1 LQFPHLP
8 RARRSRSP
16 TSRAN
21 QTLIVENPEGTIKN
35 AGWFNIW
42 SINAGGQTTG
52 LHQLAMDTFWYIDP
66 QRGLDGVWQNSLAAD
81 KPIYNAD
88 FTEMTVK
95 LRSGIYWS
103 DGVEFTSDDAV
114 FTAELHLKT
123 NGMRWSAPFQINV
136 ASVSAPDKNTVV
148 FKLKKPNSRFHALFT
163 VRWNAVWMMPKHVF
177 EKVADPLKFDFNK
190 PVLARRLR
198 PAQLRYEWK
207 NGSSG
212 RCARIGN
219 ARRSAA
225 TARRDRNMSR
235 M

>member
-1 LQFPHLP
+1 
-8 RARRSRSP
+8 
-16 TSRAN
+16 
-21 QTLIVENPEGTIKN
+21 
-35 AGWFNIW
+35 
-42 SINAGGQTTG
+42 
-52 LHQLAMDTFWYIDP
+52 
-66 QRGLDGVWQNSLAAD
+66 VWQNSLAAD

-190 PVLARRLR
+190 RSRSAPTSCTATIRM
-198 PAQLRYEWK
+198 E

-235 M
+235 MLIRARPTNA